1 MSAVSKQSA
10 LVSPSPPFLALPP
23 ALLSSGPAAASAPPS
38 PGDLFRQAMVQAPR
52 YTNTIGETR
61 CACLEGTLRQHEIA
75 LTPGERRLLT
85 EVFSEFRNQALDHPL
100 HILMLSINRDFQ
112 LALQHPELTPA
123 KAQKLVKSQSFFAE
137 KCLDFTNE
145 CRTQAFLTI
154 FSASSPASITLFNQ
168 TLGIITQLVDQNF
181 ISGASAVKEKIA
193 LWKKLL
199 SHRDYFIIA
208 TTPFQ
213 QVSSPREDRKSDA
226 AESPISLPSV
236 ERIDVQTT
244 DFLSESEMTDFLI
257 EYTDWLKSYY
267 TGATDEG
274 ALLNK
279 IRPRLESMR
288 ELLSSDSMEEVR
300 LTRQEILGILM
311 QKRHEVEDELAKC
324 HKGLRRLAR
333 MGVEKLPL
341 AAKPITRLTEF
352 EGILDRFIVSLDTL
366 IEKQRLLLMSKRL
379 YSNLES
385 AMTIPEAIGASNFN
399 KDLQQDFL
407 KIYTYMMEIIDPRF
421 STKAQTILKTPF
433 DPLRT
438 PDMLQDFCQKRFS
451 HCHLPGKA
459 LELFERVHAKYLH
472 ISADLS
478 APGKEEELDALE
490 KSYTS
495 LCFSLIPLFFCIQ
508 DIQSLRKNCLR
519 DESEIIPDDIL
530 ACFDLNELAPNQ
542 VHSSTT
548 PEEDFVSIS
557 PSPEPPALAPSP
569 AVFRPLIT
577 PMQPKIAPRSLSVTA
592 SPASST
598 SSSFR
603 FRSGMKPRHIKQ
615 EIQRMFKASVEQGKK
630 HTTFYSEEGKLMT
643 VMSRSN
649 KREIPRKTLSAM
661 GKQLRSASA
670 DDA

>member
-1 MSAVSKQSA
+1 MSTVRNPSA

-23 ALLSSGPAAASAPPS
+23 ASLSSGTPASAPAS

-75 LTPGERRLLT
+75 LTQAERRLLT
-85 EVFSEFRNQALDHPL
+85 EVFSEFRNQTLDHPIQ
-100 HILMLSINRDFQ
+100 ILMLSLNRDFQ
-112 LALQHPELTPA
+112 LALQHPGLTPA
-123 KAQKLVKSQSFFAE
+123 KAQKLVKSQAFFAE
-137 KCLDFTNE
+137 RCLDFTNE
-145 CRTQAFLTI
+145 CRTQALLSI
-154 FSASSPASITLFNQ
+154 FSASSPTPITVFNQ
-168 TLGIITQLVDQNF
+168 TLGIIAQIAEQNF
-181 ISGASAVKEKIA
+181 VSGADRVKEKIA
-193 LWKKLL
+193 LWKILL
-199 SHRDYFIIA
+199 SHRDYFLIA
-208 TTPFQ
+208 TTAFQ
-213 QVSSPREDRKSDA
+213 QVSSPREDGKTDA

-236 ERIDVQTT
+236 ERIDVQTA
-244 DFLSESEMTDFLI
+244 DFLSEGEMTDFLI

-274 ALLNK
+274 SLLNM
-279 IRPRLESMR
+279 IRPKLESMR
-288 ELLSSDSMEEVR
+288 GLLSADALDEVKAA
-300 LTRQEILGILM
+300 RQEILGVLM
-311 QKRHEVEDELAKC
+311 QKRHEVADELARS

-333 MGVEKLPL
+333 MGVERLPV
-341 AAKPITRLTEF
+341 AVKPITRLTEF

-366 IEKQRLLLMSKRL
+366 IEKQRLLLMTKRL

-385 AMTIPEAIGASNFN
+385 AMTIPEAIDASSCN

-407 KIYTYMMEIIDPRF
+407 KIYGYMMEMIDPRF
-421 STKAQTILKTPF
+421 STKAQAILKTPF
-433 DPLRT
+433 DPVRT
-438 PDMLQDFCQKRFS
+438 PDMVQDFCQKKFP

-459 LELFERVHAKYLH
+459 LAHFERVHAKYLH
-472 ISADLS
+472 ISAELS
-478 APGKEEELDALE
+478 GEGKDDELDALE

-530 ACFDLNELAPNQ
+530 DCFDLNELAPNQ
-542 VHSSTT
+542 VNSSTT
-548 PEEDFVSIS
+548 PEEDFVSVT
-557 PSPEPPALAPSP
+557 PSPEPHALTPSP
-569 AVFRPLIT
+569 VVFRPLT
-577 PMQPKIAPRSLSVTA
+577 VPTQPKIAPRPLSVTA

-598 SSSFR
+598 FR

-670 DDA
+670 DDV